1 MFRHRAMPPVAFI
14 ATALSTLLLVAL
26 ALQAPHHASSAPTPP
41 PTPPTQPTSVANPQ
55 QTPIVGESAITS
67 ATGGP
72 ITQADIQ
79 NYAQGHPIPF
89 NMATGGANDTVTA
102 NTIIL
107 TAQFTSKQL
116 ATLLGTSM
124 GVPDATPL
132 WLVEFQGNFVFPG
145 SAQQPDGLHFTTAFE
160 VYFANTGNLLMEGGL
175 TTPITNPTGGATPT
189 PVGQPTATA
198 TPAGVPTATAT
209 PAGVAPATPT
219 TAPPTATPIPP
230 TATVAPAVCTLV
242 GSGVARLNVDIGY
255 FDFDTGTQSIT
266 DTPASDIHYHAAS
279 PAGTFTA
286 INSTAIFDWGGGSPP
301 CQQYLTV
308 GYIPGGTVT
317 VKANETYME
326 RTNGGHIAVF
336 TVTTFST
343 DIISIAWRTYSVT

>member
-1 MFRHRAMPPVAFI
+1 MLRHHGFPLPTAFV
-14 ATALSTLLLVAL
+14 ATALSTLLLIAL
-26 ALQAPHHASSAPTPP
+26 ALQTPHRTSSAPTPP
-41 PTPPTQPTSVANPQ
+41 PTPPTQPTSVVNPQ
-55 QTPIVGESAITS
+55 QTPIIGESAVTS

-79 NYAQGHPIPF
+79 NYAQSHPIPF
-89 NMATGGANDTVTA
+89 NMVANGGSNNTVTA

-107 TAQFTSKQL
+107 TAQYTSQQL
-116 ATLLGTSM
+116 VTLLGTST

-160 VYFANTGNLLMEGGL
+160 VYFAATGNLLMEGGL
-175 TTPITNPTGGATPT
+175 TTPITGTPVPTGTQTP
-189 PVGQPTATA
+189 TA
-198 TPAGVPTATAT
+198 TPAGVPTATAPT
-209 PAGVAPATPT
+209 AT
-219 TAPPTATPIPP
+219 AVPPTATPIPPTDTPIPP

-242 GSGVARLNVDIGY
+242 GSGTARLNVDIGY
-255 FDFDTGTQSIT
+255 FDFDSGTQSIT
-266 DTPASDIHYHAAS
+266 ITAASDIHYHAAS

-286 INSTAIFDWGGGSPP
+286 INGTAIFDWGTGSPP

-308 GYIPGGTVT
+308 GYIPGGTVS

-326 RTNGGHIAVF
+326 RTNGGHIAIF

-343 DIISIAWRTYSVT
+343 DIIAIAWRTYSVT